1 MKNLNEFLL
10 ESSIDPNWKE
20 KVRTYK
26 YGAYYLNKD
35 LNDYIKKNFKDV
47 NKSKSKISGKWY
59 TVYYGDSK
67 YGRYMSNHDIVEC
80 NPSYMINLDNE
91 CWRHTD
97 FDEFYGGSVVD

>member
-1 MKNLNEFLL
+1 MKNLNEYLL

-26 YGAYYLNKD
+26 YGAYRLNKD
-35 LNDYIKKNFKDV
+35 LNDYIEKNFKYV
-47 NKSKSKISGKWY
+47 NKSKSKIDGKWY

-67 YGRYMSNHDIVEC
+67 YGRYM
-80 NPSYMINLDNE
+80 INLDNE
-91 CWRHTD
+91 CWRDVD